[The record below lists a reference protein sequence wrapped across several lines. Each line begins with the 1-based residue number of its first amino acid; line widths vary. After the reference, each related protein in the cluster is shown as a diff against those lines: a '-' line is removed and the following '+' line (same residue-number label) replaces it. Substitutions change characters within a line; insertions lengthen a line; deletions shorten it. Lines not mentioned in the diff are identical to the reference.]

1 MMFFLKSIFLSSK
14 LNNKQ
19 ALSLYVVCTY
29 IYNLIIVNKSYLHCN
44 AHRTHDYKVQGS
56 LTVKPESLFTVQTAL
71 TALQG
76 ALLIFI
82 RFQAIIGIISG
93 YLHSF
98 LLIVA
103 M

>member
-1 MMFFLKSIFLSSK
+1 M
-14 LNNKQ
+14 
-19 ALSLYVVCTY
+19 
-29 IYNLIIVNKSYLHCN
+29 
-44 AHRTHDYKVQGS
+44 
-56 LTVKPESLFTVQTAL
+56 KPESLFTVQTAL